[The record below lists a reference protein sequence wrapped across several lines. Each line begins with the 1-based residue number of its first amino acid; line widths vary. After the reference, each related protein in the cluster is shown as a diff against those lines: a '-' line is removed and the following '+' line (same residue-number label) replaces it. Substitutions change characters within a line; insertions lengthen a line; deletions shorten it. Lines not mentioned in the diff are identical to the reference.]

1 MHMGFSGIAP
11 SRTMPLIFCLVFLSA
26 CNLGRPAPT
35 LTPVPTATSLQVQIL
50 SPPHNQ
56 RVIEGVVFDIE
67 ILASDPMEGIE
78 RVELYV
84 DEQLMQSSVSE
95 SGSVGRFRVT
105 MNWFAKDSGWHKFA
119 VIAYRPDGTA
129 SHPHIIALEVIP
141 PG

>member
-11 SRTMPLIFCLVFLSA
+11 SRTMPLIFCLVFLNA

-119 VIAYRPDGTA
+119 VIAYRADGTA